1 MTCGFM
7 NSAGTDLDS
16 IFAVKNSNAGVLGF
30 QCSNGQ
36 DLGNRYSNL
45 NTLGYAVG
53 FQNSAGTDIGYLRG
67 NQSSLTKTITI
78 PCIMLYD
85 TFNPN
90 FIGFCYFDESR
101 YSSAL
106 PLQDPLYVEGKWSSM
121 TIPTTSFGTHRKGLV
136 LSGKLCT
143 TKYDASAQGS
153 TALDELSSITAT
165 LTEGSR
171 ETRRSPGIIGGYTD
185 NTVILNSTLT
195 YTIT

>member
-1 MTCGFM
+1 
-7 NSAGTDLDS
+7 
-16 IFAVKNSNAGVLGF
+16 
-30 QCSNGQ
+30 
-36 DLGNRYSNL
+36 
-45 NTLGYAVG
+45 
-53 FQNSAGTDIGYLRG
+53 
-67 NQSSLTKTITI
+67 
-78 PCIMLYD
+78 
-85 TFNPN
+85 
-90 FIGFCYFDESR
+90 
-101 YSSAL
+101 
-106 PLQDPLYVEGKWSSM
+106 M

-153 TALDELSSITAT
+153 TALDELSNITAT

>member
-16 IFAVKNSNAGVLGF
+16 IFAVKNSNAGALGF

-45 NTLGYAVG
+45 NTLGHAVG

-67 NQSSLTKTITI
+67 NQSSITKTITI

-85 TFNPN
+85 TDNPN
-90 FIGFCYFDESR
+90 FIGFSYFDESR

-106 PLQDPLYVEGKWSSM
+106 QFK
-121 TIPTTSFGTHRKGLV
+121 IPFMLKE
-136 LSGKLCT
+136 SGF
-143 TKYDASAQGS
+143 
-153 TALDELSSITAT
+153 
-165 LTEGSR
+165 R
-171 ETRRSPGIIGGYTD
+171 
-185 NTVILNSTLT
+185 
-195 YTIT
+195 